1 MDKKKTI
8 EERIKEEKE
17 RLEEVYKKQ
26 ITKYNTVLERLL
38 INKEN
43 KDANALIDK
52 MLDNSIIKTSVID
65 TNYDNN
71 KVEIL
76 DDFEV
81 SLYFGLIPGEPPSTI
96 TENIKL
102 NTKDGTVKVLISS
115 CFFCEHVYTGQINS
129 FASRIVGE
137 IISKR
142 LNIPKRIILNL

>member
-1 MDKKKTI
+1 M
-8 EERIKEEKE
+8 
-17 RLEEVYKKQ
+17 
-26 ITKYNTVLERLL
+26 L

-52 MLDNSIIKTSVID
+52 MLDNRIIKTSVID

-76 DDFEV
+76 DDVEV

-96 TENIKL
+96 IENIKL

-115 CFFCEHVYTGQINS
+115 CFSCEHVYTGQINP

-142 LNIPKRIILNL
+142 LNIPKRTILNL